1 MSLSINHVEVE
12 IENTPILHDV
22 SLTVENGELLSLL
35 GPSGC
40 GKSTLLKAAAGLIDI
55 KDGQIYAGE
64 TRLDLLPPDKR
75 GIVVV
80 FQDLRLFSNMS
91 VIDNVAFPLKMQGM
105 KKLERHERAKYYL
118 EKVQLS
124 GMEHRRISQLSGGQQ
139 QRVALARGLAADP
152 NVLLLDEPFSSLDEN
167 LREDMRQLLVQLHRE
182 MKNAIVLVTHDRR
195 EALQLSDRIAVM
207 KEGRIL
213 QCDTPR
219 QIYEHPASLQI
230 AEYLGLGNT
239 VSGTVAKGV
248 FCGDKGAQ
256 SITFET
262 DYPDGAYEAL
272 LRKEKIR
279 LSHGGIEAR
288 LERVAYLGEAYQ
300 VTVSLGEQ
308 KLVFTAEPDPASES
322 LQGKKY
328 VHIEIDYSRSQLFIL
343 RGVAHGG

>member
-1 MSLSINHVEVE
+1 MTLSINHLEVE
-12 IENTPILHDV
+12 IEKTPILHDV
-22 SLTVENGELLSLL
+22 SLTVEDGELLSLL

-40 GKSTLLKAAAGLIDI
+40 GKSTLLKAAAGLINI
-55 KDGQIYAGE
+55 AGGQIHAGE
-64 TRLDLLPPDKR
+64 TRLDTLPPDKR

-80 FQDLRLFSNMS
+80 FQDLRLFSNMN
-91 VIDNVAFPLKMQGM
+91 VIDNVAFSMKMQGM
-105 KKLERHERAKYYL
+105 KKTERHDRARYYL

-124 GMEHRRISQLSGGQQ
+124 GLEHRRISQLSGGQQ

-167 LREDMRQLLVQLHRE
+167 LREDMRQLLIELHRE
-182 MKNAIVLVTHDRR
+182 MKNAIVLVTHDRK

-207 KEGRIL
+207 REGRIL

-219 QIYEHPASLQI
+219 EIYEHPANLQI

-239 VSGTVAKGV
+239 VSGRVVKGV
-248 FCGDKGAQ
+248 FHGDKGAE

-279 LSHGGIEAR
+279 LSDKGMEAR
-288 LERVAYLGEAYQ
+288 LEKVAYLGEAYQ
-300 VTVSLGEQ
+300 ISVSLGEQ
-308 KLVFTAEPDPASES
+308 KLVFTAEPGPASES

-328 VHIEIDYSRSQLFIL
+328 VHIEIDYSKSQLFIL
-343 RGVAHGG
+343 RDVAQGG

>member
-1 MSLSINHVEVE
+1 MTLSINHLEVE
-12 IENTPILHDV
+12 IEKTPILHDV
-22 SLTVENGELLSLL
+22 SLTVEDGELLSLL

-55 KDGQIYAGE
+55 TGGQIHAGE
-64 TRLDLLPPDKR
+64 TRLDALPPDKR

-80 FQDLRLFSNMS
+80 FQDLRLFSNMN
-91 VIDNVAFPLKMQGM
+91 VIDNVAFSMKMQGM
-105 KKLERHERAKYYL
+105 KKTERHDRARYYL

-124 GMEHRRISQLSGGQQ
+124 GLEHRRISQLSGGQQ

-167 LREDMRQLLVQLHRE
+167 LREDMRQLLIELHRE

-207 KEGRIL
+207 REGRIL

-239 VSGTVAKGV
+239 VSGRVVKGV
-248 FCGDKGAQ
+248 FHGDKGAE

-262 DYPDGAYEAL
+262 DYPDGAYEVL

-279 LSHGGIEAR
+279 LADKGMEVR
-288 LERVAYLGEAYQ
+288 LEKVAYLGEAYQ
-300 VTVSLGEQ
+300 ISVSLGEQ
-308 KLVFTAEPDPASES
+308 NLIFTAEPGPASES
-322 LQGKKY
+322 LQGQKY
-328 VHIEIDYSRSQLFIL
+328 VHIEIDYSKSQLFIL
-343 RGVAHGG
+343 KGVAQGG